1 MPRGR
6 DEIRPMDENPSME
19 QLLGVPTIDGSSGVS
34 QIRAIMAMFIVHT
47 AGYPVRIGCRRH
59 GL

>member
-6 DEIRPMDENPSME
+6 DEVRPMDENPSME

-34 QIRAIMAMFIVHT
+34 QIRAIMALFTQRDIQ
-47 AGYPVRIGCRRH
+47 YE
-59 GL
+59 